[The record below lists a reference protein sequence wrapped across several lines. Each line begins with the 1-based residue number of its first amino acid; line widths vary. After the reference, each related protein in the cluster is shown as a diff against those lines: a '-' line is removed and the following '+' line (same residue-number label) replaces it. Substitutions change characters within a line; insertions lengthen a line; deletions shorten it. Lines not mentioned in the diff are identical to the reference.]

1 MTASWV
7 GVQLQSQRFTGRADL
22 AVRVSTLYR
31 HLMPSVAVPGV
42 LANLDLAPDR
52 GARVY
57 AEMTATREAAAR
69 EVAAR
74 EVAAREVGEAA
85 GPEGSGADVG

>member
-42 LANLDLAPDR
+42 LASLDLAPDR

-57 AEMTATREAAAR
+57 AEMTAAREAAAR
-69 EVAAR
+69 EAAALD
-74 EVAAREVGEAA
+74 AADAA
-85 GPEGSGADVG
+85 GPESAATEAG